1 MAALCTPCICAQPER
16 ARGERGEP
24 ERCLG
29 VRRSQDFFNHVLEQH
44 ARLYPGNE
52 LDTPPPSLVTGV
64 PTTENC
70 AHGEGRR
77 MMYFHG
83 TDDFVCP
90 YEGTGPEWYD
100 PPREETARRWARHNR
115 CANEDPEIEQVSE
128 LAQRWV
134 WSGCTAPT
142 EYYKIE
148 DFGHTWPGC
157 AQPRLLPRLFQGRF
171 LLLLRRR
178 QLAQKQRR
186 GCAEGRCQCVQV
198 AWGEPLWDRG
208 E

>member
-1 MAALCTPCICAQPER
+1 
-16 ARGERGEP
+16 
-24 ERCLG
+24 
-29 VRRSQDFFNHVLEQH
+29 
-44 ARLYPGNE
+44 
-52 LDTPPPSLVTGV
+52 
-64 PTTENC
+64 
-70 AHGEGRR
+70 

-134 WSGCTAPT
+134 WSGCAAPT

-157 AQPRLLPRLFQGRF
+157 AQPLPTRATSSSTDLPSP
-171 LLLLRRR
+171 LE
-178 QLAQKQRR
+178 ATA
-186 GCAEGRCQCVQV
+186 CAKAEKGMR
-198 AWGEPLWDRG
+198 
-208 E
+208 

>member
-1 MAALCTPCICAQPER
+1 
-16 ARGERGEP
+16 
-24 ERCLG
+24 
-29 VRRSQDFFNHVLEQH
+29 
-44 ARLYPGNE
+44 
-52 LDTPPPSLVTGV
+52 
-64 PTTENC
+64 
-70 AHGEGRR
+70 

-157 AQPRLLPRLFQGRF
+157 AQPPSLPIPPLPGQILSSPLVAAACAEAEQGCIRIAEGDGCAGRLGRAAPGSWRVSCSGTSSGWPREATAAQGRTG
-171 LLLLRRR
+171 
-178 QLAQKQRR
+178 LARDENVHKR
-186 GCAEGRCQCVQV
+186 
-198 AWGEPLWDRG
+198 
-208 E
+208 